1 MCTYF
6 MKKNDDVLHII
17 FRRTDILISLTTL
30 PKKYELNQRSSI
42 SNSIYWWQVLL
53 IQQCSKIH
61 RNLSPL
67 TFFIHVKWRTIYI
80 QCFLVDLFS
89 RPCTYGSHPIIRF
102 YFSFWQEENLNLHNF
117 CQIPLQWILHDCI
130 EYIDRYN

>member
-1 MCTYF
+1 MMICYILSLGEQTF
-6 MKKNDDVLHII
+6 LSSSLPCQRNMNWINDHLSVTI
-17 FRRTDILISLTTL
+17 FIGG
-30 PKKYELNQRSSI
+30 KFYWFSI
-42 SNSIYWWQVLL
+42 GR
-53 IQQCSKIH
+53 SKIH

-67 TFFIHVKWRTIYI
+67 KFFIHVKWRTIYI